1 MDSEHTGGPMH
12 RFGRL
17 LAAITLTL
25 PLFAQSE
32 VPQVR
37 AILSNEILP
46 EQTAAL
52 QFREYLLTRVAAPP
66 AVTDAKAWDAEREK
80 IRRHML
86 DDVIYHGWP
95 REWVEAAPRFEE
107 AGVINGKGYRIRK
120 LRYEIVPG
128 FFSTALLYEPEHP
141 VPNSPAILHVNGH
154 ELKNGKAAEYKQK
167 RCINFARNGV
177 IGLSLEWIGCGEM
190 QQPGNEHWYAGHLDL
205 AGRSGVGIFY
215 LAMRK
220 GLDYLYGLPGV
231 DRNRI
236 GMTGLSGGGWQ
247 TIVLSALDPRIRATA
262 PVAGFSSIAARVEV
276 HQYGD
281 VGDPEQSAS
290 DMFNGYDFTHL
301 VAMLPPRPALFAYNA
316 EDDCCFRA
324 PAVKPLVY
332 DAMKPVFE
340 KFGAA
345 EAFDWHENRDPGT
358 HNYQLDN
365 RLAAYRFFS
374 RQFHL
379 PLITSETGV
388 DEEVKSN
395 EELAVGLPK
404 DNLTLLG
411 LARRTPRAAAG
422 SAAGRD
428 RLVEVVRYR
437 AVAPAR
443 IWTTGITKNHGVES
457 KSHLFRMNN
466 GLSATA
472 VWMKAITAPSDAPAT
487 IVLADAGKGAAAE
500 LISDRINRGEQV
512 LAFDA
517 TFMGEAWQKSG
528 AWEYE
533 EILNGLGDRPLGI
546 EAAQL
551 IAAARWLSSA
561 SGKRP
566 AAIETLGPRSQT
578 IALVA
583 AAIKPALFRGVN
595 ARDGVR
601 SLSYLLEK
609 PVEYSAAH
617 DLFCLDLLKEFD
629 LDRLAELARPK

>member
-1 MDSEHTGGPMH
+1 M
-12 RFGRL
+12 R
-17 LAAITLTL
+17 
-25 PLFAQSE
+25 
-32 VPQVR
+32 
-37 AILSNEILP
+37 
-46 EQTAAL
+46 
-52 QFREYLLTRVAAPP
+52 
-66 AVTDAKAWDAEREK
+66 
-80 IRRHML
+80 
-86 DDVIYHGWP
+86 
-95 REWVEAAPRFEE
+95 
-107 AGVINGKGYRIRK
+107 
-120 LRYEIVPG
+120 
-128 FFSTALLYEPEHP
+128 
-141 VPNSPAILHVNGH
+141 
-154 ELKNGKAAEYKQK
+154 NGKAAEYKQK

-177 IGLSLEWIGCGEM
+177 ISLSLEWLGCGEL
-190 QQPGNEHWYAGHLDL
+190 QLTGNEHSFAGHLDL
-205 AGRSGVGIFY
+205 TGRSGVGIFY

-231 DRNRI
+231 DRGRI

-247 TIVLSALDPRIRATA
+247 TIVLSALDPRIRVTA

-281 VGDPEQSAS
+281 VGDIEQSAT
-290 DMFNGYDFTHL
+290 DLFDGYDFTHL
-301 VAMLPPRPALFAYNA
+301 VAMLPPRPTLLTYNA

-340 KFGAA
+340 KYGAA
-345 EAFDWHENRDPGT
+345 ESFEWHENRDPGT

-388 DEEVKSN
+388 DEEVKSY

-404 DNLTLLG
+404 DNLTLLE
-411 LARRTPRAAAG
+411 LARRVPREPAG

-443 IWTTGITKNHGVES
+443 VWTTGISKNHGVES

-466 GLSATA
+466 GLSATG
-472 VWMKAITAPSDAPAT
+472 VWMKGIDAPADAPTT
-487 IVLADAGKGAAAE
+487 IVLADAGKAAAAA
-500 LISDRINRGEQV
+500 LVSDRINRGDQV

-517 TFMGEAWQKSG
+517 TFMGKAWEKSG

-533 EILNGLGDRPLGI
+533 EILSGLGDRPLGI

-551 IAAARWLSSA
+551 IAAARWLSA
-561 SGKRP
+561 ANGKRP
-566 AAIETLGPRSQT
+566 AAIETVGLRSQT

-583 AAIKPALFRGVN
+583 AAIEPSLFRSLT
-595 ARDGVR
+595 ARDGAH
-601 SLSYLLEK
+601 SLAYLLDK
-609 PVEYSAAH
+609 PVDYSEAH
-617 DLFCLDLLKEFD
+617 DLFCLDLLKYFD
-629 LDRLAELARPK
+629 LDRLAELARPLTVRTIDAK